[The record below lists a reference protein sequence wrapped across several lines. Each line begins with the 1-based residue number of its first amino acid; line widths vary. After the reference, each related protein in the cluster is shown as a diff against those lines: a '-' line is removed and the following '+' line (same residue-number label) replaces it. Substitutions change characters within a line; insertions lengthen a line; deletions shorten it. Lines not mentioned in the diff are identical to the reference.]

1 MKQNNILNIFRK
13 ECARFFGDKQL
24 LFTSVLMPGLLI
36 YLMYTLM
43 GNGIQKEVDKE
54 MAKAEQP
61 VAIMVENLPEAIAPI
76 FESLDIKQGQFDT
89 TSLFEQIRD
98 KDVNIVYV
106 KFPEVLP
113 DTVYNISIVYNS
125 LNPAS
130 QQMFFTISDML
141 HIWEEAQSNIFTI
154 NSEESEDCDLAKPE
168 DEKNELDDIFSKLIP
183 MLILMML
190 FSAAM
195 GIAPTAIAGEKER
208 GTIATLL
215 VTPMKRSELA
225 WGKILSLSMFA
236 LMSGC
241 SSFIGIM
248 LSIPKMAPKSS
259 LPSDL
264 MPSYA
269 TSDYVGLLCIILS
282 AVLVMIACISILSAW
297 AKDVK
302 SAGSIV
308 VPFMLVVMAIGLS
321 PLLSGEPVEGW
332 GYFFIPFFNSVHAM
346 SAIFAHKAAI
356 LPIVI
361 TMVSNILYT
370 IAGVWVL
377 TKMFNSEKIMFKN

>member
-43 GNGIQKEVDKE
+43 GNGIQNEVDKE

-225 WGKILSLSMFA
+225 WGKILSLSLFA

>member
-24 LFTSVLMPGLLI
+24 LFTSVLMPGLLL

-76 FESLDIKQGQFDT
+76 FESMDIKQGQFDT

-332 GYFFIPFFNSVHAM
+332 GYFFFPFFNSVHAM

-370 IAGVWVL
+370 IAGVWLL

>member
-24 LFTSVLMPGLLI
+24 LFTSVLMPGLLL

-76 FESLDIKQGQFDT
+76 FESMDIKQGQFDT

-225 WGKILSLSMFA
+225 WGKILSLSLFA

-259 LPSDL
+259 IPSDL

>member
-24 LFTSVLMPGLLI
+24 LFTSVLMPGLLL

-183 MLILMML
+183 ILILMML

>member
-24 LFTSVLMPGLLI
+24 LFTSVLMPGLLL

-76 FESLDIKQGQFDT
+76 FESMDIKQGQFDT

-377 TKMFNSEKIMFKN
+377 TKMFNSERIMFKN

>member
-24 LFTSVLMPGLLI
+24 LFTSVLMPGLLL

-76 FESLDIKQGQFDT
+76 FESMDIKQGQFDT

-225 WGKILSLSMFA
+225 WGKILSLSLFA

>member
-24 LFTSVLMPGLLI
+24 LFTSVLMPGLLL

>member
-76 FESLDIKQGQFDT
+76 FESMDIKQGQFDT

-259 LPSDL
+259 LPSEL

>member
-24 LFTSVLMPGLLI
+24 LFTSVLMPGLLL

-76 FESLDIKQGQFDT
+76 FESMDIKQGQFDT

-225 WGKILSLSMFA
+225 WGKILSLSLFA

-370 IAGVWVL
+370 IAGVWLL